1 MIIVQQIYRKGGDF
15 MEKGIL
21 FSKTSPGK
29 QPLCLREKASP
40 HVNKGEFLP
49 KGGRVSKEE
58 ARQLDAVVEHLILP
72 NFF

>member
-1 MIIVQQIYRKGGDF
+1 

-29 QPLCLREKASP
+29 QPLRLREKASP
-40 HVNKGEFLP
+40 HVNNGEFLP